1 MAAVA
6 PQRLPERPPKAPRK
20 RPAETPAKA
29 RVAVDAPESAPRPRP
44 RAERRP
50 HMAGGVAWIFVI
62 GALLAGVVFMNVAV
76 LRLNIRLD
84 QLGRDR
90 TRLRA
95 DTAQLASQLSSAQA
109 AARIQAL
116 ARKELGVQPAL
127 AQETTYVRLK
137 P

>member
-6 PQRLPERPPKAPRK
+6 PHARTHV
-20 RPAETPAKA
+20 PAVRVPA
-29 RVAVDAPESAPRPRP
+29 RPRPRP
-44 RAERRP
+44 PAERRP
-50 HMAGGVAWIFVI
+50 RVASGVVWIAVI
-62 GALLAGVVFMNVAV
+62 GVLLAGVVFMNVAV

-95 DTAQLASQLSSAQA
+95 DVAQLSSELSSAQA
-109 AARIQAL
+109 AARIQAQ
-116 ARKELGVQPAL
+116 ARGLGLVQAR
-127 AQETTYVRLK
+127 AAETTYLDLR

>member
-1 MAAVA
+1 MSAVA
-6 PQRLPERPPKAPRK
+6 PRPHARPQVAPSPEP
-20 RPAETPAKA
+20 
-29 RVAVDAPESAPRPRP
+29 APRPRPTP

-50 HMAGGVAWIFVI
+50 RVASGVVWIAAI
-62 GALLAGVVFMNVAV
+62 GVLLAGVVFMNVAV

-90 TRLRA
+90 ARLRA
-95 DTAQLASQLSSAQA
+95 DNAQLASQLSSAQA

-127 AQETTYVRLK
+127 AQDTTYFRLK

>member
-1 MAAVA
+1 VAAVA
-6 PQRLPERPPKAPRK
+6 PESEPRTQTAHASATEAAPRP
-20 RPAETPAKA
+20 R
-29 RVAVDAPESAPRPRP
+29 PRPRP

-50 HMAGGVAWIFVI
+50 RVASGVVWIAVI
-62 GALLAGVVFMNVAV
+62 AALLVGVVFMNVAV

-90 TRLRA
+90 AGLRA
-95 DTAQLASQLSSAQA
+95 DNAQLASQLSSAQA

>member
-6 PQRLPERPPKAPRK
+6 PQPRAQAEAAPAVELP
-20 RPAETPAKA
+20 
-29 RVAVDAPESAPRPRP
+29 PRPRP
-44 RAERRP
+44 RRRADRRP
-50 HMAGGVAWIFVI
+50 RVASGVIWIAVI
-62 GALLAGVVFMNVAV
+62 GVLLVGVVFMNVAV

-90 TRLRA
+90 AGLRA
-95 DTAQLASQLSSAQA
+95 DNAQLASQLSSAQA

>member
-6 PQRLPERPPKAPRK
+6 PQPRAQAEAAQAVEAPQR
-20 RPAETPAKA
+20 
-29 RVAVDAPESAPRPRP
+29 PRPRP
-44 RAERRP
+44 RGRAERRP
-50 HMAGGVAWIFVI
+50 RVASGVIWIAVI
-62 GALLAGVVFMNVAV
+62 GVLLVGVVFMNVAV

-90 TRLRA
+90 ARLRA
-95 DTAQLASQLSSAQA
+95 DNAQLASQLSSAQA